1 MPTDVHTKQKKKST
15 KQPFLTRPWV
25 VVLFN
30 DDIHSFDEVILQL
43 QKAIGCSVS
52 EASKITMEA
61 HSKGKA
67 SAFRGNFAKCNEV
80 AGILRAIGL
89 VVEIQG

>member
-1 MPTDVHTKQKKKST
+1 MSADVHVKKKKKST
-15 KQPFLTRPWV
+15 TQPSLTRPWV
-25 VVLFN
+25 VILFN

-52 EASKITMEA
+52 EATKITMEA

-67 SAFRGNFAKCNEV
+67 PAFRGSFAKCNEV
-80 AGILRAIGL
+80 TGILREIGL
-89 VVEIQG
+89 VVEIHG